1 MNIFSRFYKSFFVVV
16 GILALLV
23 MFASAAYALSPDL
36 ARQHELATIGAKLS
50 VIKALLNSIFSGG
63 GGLAQASSSCP
74 SALITLLGD
83 GCHQMH
89 TDSSGNYIYCDGPM
103 TKSAKDGDSV
113 VTAGCSYSGSGS
125 TTTTTTTTTSTCT
138 SALIAL
144 LGDGCHWMYTNVYC
158 DGPMTKSAKEGDSAT
173 TSGCSSSSSSSSSSG
188 STTSTPPSGQQQQI
202 WNSLGLSSYIRTDAD
217 PARIEQLK
225 SACANVPNGSYVWL
239 PNAGD
244 AASVDFGMPDLDKCS
259 SSN

>member
-83 GCHQMH
+83 GCHQMY

-103 TKSAKDGDSV
+103 TKFAKDGDSV
-113 VTAGCSYSGSGS
+113 DTTGCSYGG
-125 TTTTTTTTTSTCT
+125 TNT
-138 SALIAL
+138 
-144 LGDGCHWMYTNVYC
+144 TNVAY
-158 DGPMTKSAKEGDSAT
+158 PGD
-173 TSGCSSSSSSSSSSG
+173 TSSC
-188 STTSTPPSGQQQQI
+188 PS
-202 WNSLGLSSYIRTDAD
+202 
-217 PARIEQLK
+217 
-225 SACANVPNGSYVWL
+225 
-239 PNAGD
+239 
-244 AASVDFGMPDLDKCS
+244 F
-259 SSN
+259 